1 MIRKGLIRA
10 VCTAQKESNKTKHI
24 NILPGQASK
33 LLLLSP
39 RNSTFTAGKASGP
52 SQLHAAAKKKG
63 GLAGTFGG
71 GTWWDASPKQNHTQN
86 HQWFQK
92 LETLIGLNT

>member
-52 SQLHAAAKKKG
+52 SQLHAAAKKKR
-63 GLAGTFGG
+63 GTCWDL
-71 GTWWDASPKQNHTQN
+71 WWGDLVGRIPKTKSHTKSPVVSKA
-86 HQWFQK
+86 
-92 LETLIGLNT
+92 